1 MPLIINTN
9 ISSLQAQR
17 SLNSTQGSLSKTF
30 ERLSSGA
37 RVNGASDDAAGL
49 SIGTRME
56 AQVRGLSKAIGNAND
71 AVSLSQ
77 TAEGALD
84 EVTGILQR
92 IRELT
97 VQASSETNTLG
108 DRQKIQAEIDQLIE
122 EVDKIGS
129 TQFNGKNLFGG
140 QFDFHLGSGNDSGSS
155 VGLRTDKLAS
165 NRLGAHSLYTSGAV
179 DTATALNT
187 DDLTVVTQE
196 GESIIVRASESSDDS
211 VSTANQSGSAIAKA
225 AAINSGTKDHGI
237 TARAGT
243 TTVTSTGINAEQTL
257 GRNDVLT
264 INGEKISGFTVSE
277 NDADG
282 SLVDAINA
290 VSQETG
296 VVASLNGLGNLQ
308 LIAEDG
314 RNIVIGATG
323 TAANLGFT
331 DGTVQGGTLTLE
343 SKDTYTLQF
352 AAAEVNTDALGN
364 ITTAASGGGGA
375 GNFTL
380 NGSGQFT
387 AFGFGLGGNTW
398 EANTDLISVTGTYD
412 SATLGLGNPTQT
424 FFLTAFDGDQVFIVN
439 SDTMVAVANNGVPLA
454 AVNTFNEPGLSLTIT
469 ISDVAGFDGDFFD
482 GQATDAFS
490 FELTDGNIQFPAAG
504 TLESV
509 MGQNFTESSL
519 SSLTSGELHD
529 VTTTVGAE
537 RALSIIDIAL
547 EEVSATRAELGALNN
562 RLESTVNNLDQ
573 TKNNISNA
581 RSQIMDADFAAETAQ
596 LSKSQIVQQAS
607 VSMLAQAN
615 ASQQVALS
623 LI

>member
-1 MPLIINTN
+1 
-9 ISSLQAQR
+9 
-17 SLNSTQGSLSKTF
+17 
-30 ERLSSGA
+30 
-37 RVNGASDDAAGL
+37 
-49 SIGTRME
+49 ME
-56 AQVRGLSKAIGNAND
+56 AQVRGISKAIGNAND

-77 TAEGALD
+77 TAEGALN

-108 DRQKIQAEIDQLIE
+108 DRQKIQAEIDELIE
-122 EVDKIGS
+122 EVDNIGS
-129 TQFNGKNLFGG
+129 AQFNGKSLFGS
-140 QFDFHLGSGNDSGSS
+140 QFDFHLGAGNDGGSS

-179 DTATALNT
+179 DTATAINAN
-187 DDLTVVTQE
+187 DLTIVTREGDSVV
-196 GESIIVRASESSDDS
+196 VRASESSDDS

-225 AAINSGTKDHGI
+225 AAINSGTKDHGV
-237 TARAGT
+237 TAQAGMT
-243 TTVTSTGINAEQTL
+243 TLTSTGINAEHTL
-257 GRNDVLT
+257 DRNDVLT

-290 VSQETG
+290 VSEETG
-296 VVASLNGLGNLQ
+296 VVASLNGSGNLQ

-314 RNIVIGATG
+314 RNIAIGATG

-343 SKDTYTLQF
+343 SRDSYTLQF
-352 AAAEVNTDALGN
+352 AAEEVNTDALGN
-364 ITTAASGGGGA
+364 ITTVGGGG
-375 GNFTL
+375 GNNFNNLVNGRFTFVGA
-380 NGSGQFT
+380 NPVFT
-387 AFGFGLGGNTW
+387 AEPVGALWDATT
-398 EANTDLISVTGTYD
+398 EIISVTGTYD
-412 SATLGLGNPTQT
+412 STVSPFPANQEFYIAFDDGNTAVYIAGNDASMFADGFINSADFTTGTFTIANIGINLTFELGNP
-424 FFLTAFDGDQVFIVN
+424 ANIDADNDDDGD
-439 SDTMVAVANNGVPLA
+439 G
-454 AVNTFNEPGLSLTIT
+454 G
-469 ISDVAGFDGDFFD
+469 
-482 GQATDAFS
+482 AFK
-490 FELTDGNIQFPAAG
+490 FQLTDGNIQFSAG

-509 MGQNFTESSL
+509 MGQNFAESSL
-519 SSLTSGELHD
+519 SGLAGGELHD
-529 VTTTVGAE
+529 VTTTAGAE

-573 TKNNISNA
+573 TKNNISSA

-596 LSKSQIVQQAS
+596 LSKSQIIQQAS